1 MFQKYL
7 SLYIIIFLALLAK
20 PMMAVPYPSTVAKP
34 YPGGKTYLFRLWLKD
49 KQGTTYS
56 LQHPEKFLSHRS
68 LQRRMRQ
75 GIKVDSTDLPVS
87 ATYTHAVE
95 QYGYQ
100 VVCKSKWN
108 NTILVRSKQKEALSF
123 LQHLPFVSNAK
134 MVWAS
139 PDSIRRGMKRDDV
152 RSDLMIVDDSPES
165 YYGTTYQQL
174 NTVNGITLHNHG
186 FMGKGMQIA
195 VLDAGYMNVDKIPAF
210 SNIHINGTRNFVPDQ
225 PDNVYEYMDHGTKT
239 LSVMALNQPK
249 SFVGAAPDASYWL
262 IRTEDALT
270 ESGAE
275 EDYWT
280 AGAEYADS
288 VGVDVISSSLG
299 YVCFD
304 DKSTN
309 YHYKDLDGKTALIS
323 RSASML
329 ASKGIVLV
337 NSAGN
342 EGMGT
347 WKKIGFPADAND
359 ILTVGAIEPDSVN
372 AAFSS
377 VGPTADWRIKPD
389 VMAMGSPTAVVTG
402 HGTVIRDTGTSFAA
416 PIVAGMVACLWQ
428 ALPDKNAK
436 EIIDIVRR
444 NSNNYLTP
452 DNIMGYGI
460 PNFWKAYVDNKQ

>member
-1 MFQKYL
+1 MLQKNLY
-7 SLYIIIFLALLAK
+7 LYICVLVVLLGRAM
-20 PMMAVPYPSTVAKP
+20 PAVSYPVNAAKP
-34 YPGGKTYLFRLWLKD
+34 YPGGKTYLFRLWLTD
-49 KQGTTYS
+49 KQGTAYS

-75 GIKVDSTDLPVS
+75 GLRVDSTDLPVS
-87 ATYTHAVE
+87 IAYTTAVE
-95 QYGYQ
+95 QNGFQ

-108 NTILVRSKQKEALSF
+108 NTILVRSKQKDDLSV
-123 LQHLPFVSNAK
+123 LQRLPFVSQAK
-134 MVWAS
+134 LVWSS

-174 NTVNGITLHNHG
+174 STVNGIPLHTHG
-186 FMGKGMQIA
+186 YMGKGMQIA
-195 VLDAGYMNVDKIPAF
+195 VLDAGFMNVDKIPAF
-210 SNIHINGTRNFVPDQ
+210 STIKINGTKNFVPDQ

-239 LSVMALNQPK
+239 LSVMAVCQPK
-249 SFVGAAPDASYWL
+249 AYVGAAPDASYWL
-262 IRTEDALT
+262 IRTEDALS

-275 EDYWT
+275 EDYWA

-299 YVCFD
+299 YVSFD
-304 DKSTN
+304 DRSTN
-309 YHYKDLDGKTALIS
+309 YHYKDLNGKTALIS
-323 RSASML
+323 RTASML

-347 WKKIGFPADAND
+347 WKKIGFPADAHD

-416 PIVAGMVACLWQ
+416 PIIAGLVACLWQ
-428 ALPDKNAK
+428 ALPEKNAK
-436 EIIDIVRR
+436 EIIDIVRKH
-444 NSNNYLTP
+444 SNNYETP
-452 DNIMGYGI
+452 DNIMGYGV
-460 PNFWKAYVDNKQ
+460 PNFWKAYTSNKH